1 QFASSLRLSNKIY
14 AEEVADEVEMESEK
28 TDDDS
33 DEEGDVTEM
42 EQENTNPM
50 ELLGE
55 MTCKLSKSQERE
67 LRKLRKMDYSW
78 ISAF

>member
-1 QFASSLRLSNKIY
+1 
-14 AEEVADEVEMESEK
+14 MESEN
-28 TDDDS
+28 TEDDS
-33 DEEGDVTEM
+33 DEERNVTEM
-42 EQENTNPM
+42 EQDDTSPM

-55 MTCKLSKSQERE
+55 MSCKLSKSQERE

>member
-1 QFASSLRLSNKIY
+1 MGCFQPSSS

-28 TDDDS
+28 AEDDS
-33 DEEGDVTEM
+33 DEEDVTAM
-42 EQENTNPM
+42 EQEDTSHM

-55 MTCKLSKSQERE
+55 MTCKLSKSQEKE
-67 LRKLRKMDYSW
+67 LRKIRKMDYSW

>member
-1 QFASSLRLSNKIY
+1 MGCSQSSSSS
-14 AEEVADEVEMESEK
+14 AEEVAEEVDMESEK

-42 EQENTNPM
+42 EQEDTNPM

-55 MTCKLSKSQERE
+55 MQCKLSKSQERE